1 MNGTGVPATR
11 GVVPRSLGGQKYR
24 CSYVHGHC
32 GSQNG
37 HRSASAP
44 AARRMYQALVVMW
57 KALQVRDSTAYRPMP
72 MPPTSAVLPTR
83 FAGRRK
89 QAAKEAAYWH
99 EEPTERGLL
108 RQLGLLSIHSRFLLV
123 RPVSRCRLLG
133 ICRRQRSNHD
143 GGNAS
148 GQPSD
153 RRRRQSMMQP
163 INRPGCH
170 RRRRAGGRASLLPS
184 KRLPVQHFII
194 CVFEFRPNC
203 VQVYGVAQKVSHYQI
218 MKNRLKSY

>member
-72 MPPTSAVLPTR
+72 MPMPPTSAVLPTR

-89 QAAKEAAYWH
+89 QAAKEAAY
-99 EEPTERGLL
+99 
-108 RQLGLLSIHSRFLLV
+108 
-123 RPVSRCRLLG
+123 
-133 ICRRQRSNHD
+133 
-143 GGNAS
+143 
-148 GQPSD
+148 
-153 RRRRQSMMQP
+153 
-163 INRPGCH
+163 
-170 RRRRAGGRASLLPS
+170 
-184 KRLPVQHFII
+184 
-194 CVFEFRPNC
+194 
-203 VQVYGVAQKVSHYQI
+203 
-218 MKNRLKSY
+218 